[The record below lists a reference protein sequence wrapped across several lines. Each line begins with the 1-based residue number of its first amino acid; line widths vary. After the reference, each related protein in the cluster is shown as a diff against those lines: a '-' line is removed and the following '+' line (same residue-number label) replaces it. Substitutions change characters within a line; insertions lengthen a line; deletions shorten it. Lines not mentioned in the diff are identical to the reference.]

1 MLGPVLIVIIVGQ
14 APSTQVCASESC
26 PPDPLVNAFH
36 QAARRVLG
44 NEAKLEFES
53 VASDPPDP
61 EIVARAAGADGVVEL
76 GFTPADNKARV
87 HCYVVKDQRWVDREI
102 SFGDS
107 HASLQTE
114 AVERGRLLGFAVA
127 SMFSG
132 EPPPEPASRPP
143 APIAPTL
150 APLAVKPDSGRPSA
164 SEATE
169 QTGRSIEFAGIV
181 SSGLQ
186 GTAAGLGA
194 SAALRLA
201 WSGPLWAR
209 VFLAGRTGNIPEAQ
223 ASTRTVQLGAGLAL
237 ALFPVGH
244 RFQLGA
250 RVDAFANYFDA
261 SHLSEDDVRP
271 DRRSRWLP
279 GADLLVEGGV
289 RLSGGAGV
297 MLATGLEALAGKTE
311 IYTHGNEVAVVP
323 PFRAVAEL
331 GFRTRF

>member
-1 MLGPVLIVIIVGQ
+1 VLGPVLIVIIIGQ
-14 APSTQVCASESC
+14 APATNVCAPGSC
-26 PPDPLVNAFH
+26 PPDPLVNAFQ

-44 NEAKLEFES
+44 NDAKLEFES
-53 VASDPPDP
+53 VASDPPDL
-61 EIVARAAGADGVVEL
+61 ESVARSAAADGVVEL

-87 HCYVVKDQRWVDREI
+87 HCYVVKEQRWVDREI

-107 HASLQTE
+107 HASLQSE
-114 AVERGRLLGFAVA
+114 VVERGRLLGFAVA

-132 EPPPEPASRPP
+132 EPTPEPATQPP
-143 APIAPTL
+143 APIAPKP
-150 APLAVKPDSGRPSA
+150 APSPVERDSDRPSMRQGREP
-164 SEATE
+164 S
-169 QTGRSIEFAGIV
+169 GRSIEFAGIA
-181 SSGLQ
+181 SSGLH

-201 WSGPLWAR
+201 WTGPLWAR
-209 VFLAGRTGNIPEAQ
+209 AFLAGRTGNIPQAQ

-237 ALFPVGH
+237 ALLPADH

-250 RVDAFANYFDA
+250 RIDVFANYFDA

-279 GADLLVEGGV
+279 GADMLAEGGV

-297 MLATGLEALAGKTE
+297 MLAAGLEALAGKTE